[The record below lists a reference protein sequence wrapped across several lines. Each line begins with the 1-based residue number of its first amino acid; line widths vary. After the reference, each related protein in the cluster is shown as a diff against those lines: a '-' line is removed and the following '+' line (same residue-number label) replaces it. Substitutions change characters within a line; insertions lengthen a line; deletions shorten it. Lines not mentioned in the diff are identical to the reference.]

1 MKRNLFALTTAAM
14 LASGVAYAGGPVG
27 IAHARITPD
36 GFVAVQY
43 NDRYDRSDERAASV
57 NEREARIR
65 NRIERGI
72 NDGRITR
79 REAHQLFSELSAIEA
94 KERGFRSDGRMGG
107 RESAEL
113 NSDLDRLTDHVRE
126 QLRDEQRR
134 Y

>member
-1 MKRNLFALTTAAM
+1 MKRNLLALTTVGM
-14 LASGVAYAGGPVG
+14 LASGIAYAAQPVG
-27 IAHARITPD
+27 VAHARITPD

-43 NDRYDRSDERAASV
+43 YDRYDRSDERTASI

-72 NDGRITR
+72 EDGRITR
-79 REAHQLFSELSAIEA
+79 HEADRLFGELSAIEA
-94 KERGFRSDGRMGG
+94 KERAFRSDGRMGG
-107 RESAEL
+107 RESGEL
-113 NSDLDRLTDHVRE
+113 NSDLDRLADHVRH